1 MREIFI
7 VIPIFL
13 SFSLQANEA
22 RFFGDS
28 AVTPDPVQSE
38 LIAASIDA
46 LVQDCSSA
54 TKIENLPLIDGQGI
68 EATYSTHPIEFDLH
82 PAGRVTGV
90 TKVIV
95 KLWDNA
101 ERNFGMDIYAFSGS
115 DIYSLGKYSR
125 LAYPIINMIKRP
137 MPPNKSLQ
145 EDVGETSAT
154 E

>member
-1 MREIFI
+1 MRKIFI
-7 VIPIFL
+7 VIPLLL
-13 SFSLQANEA
+13 SFSLHANEA
-22 RFFGDS
+22 RFFGES

-46 LVQDCSSA
+46 LIQDCSSA
-54 TKIENLPLIDGQGI
+54 TRIESLPVIDGQGI
-68 EATYSTHPIEFDLH
+68 EVTYSTHPIEFDHH

-95 KLWDNA
+95 RLWDNA
-101 ERNFGMDIYAFSGS
+101 EQNLGMDIYAFSGS

-125 LAYPIINMIKRP
+125 LAYPVINMIKRP
-137 MPPNKSLQ
+137 MPPNKTLQ
-145 EDVGETSAT
+145 EDVGGASPT